1 MGTPGGEPGAIS
13 ARGLS
18 FRHREN
24 GNRNS
29 GTWKGIASLDL
40 AVTPGEVIGVLGP
53 NGSGKSTLLR
63 LLSTDLRPDRGVLVL
78 LGLPAV
84 PPRPGLRRRIAF
96 APDATHHLAAL
107 TGRENLA
114 FFRAL
119 RRRGQ
124 GGAAE
129 DARRLF
135 EDLALGPD
143 SDRRVSGYSFG
154 MRRKLLLAQ
163 TLTSGSDLLLLDEP
177 AVGLDPPALE
187 AVREAIRERSHRG
200 AAVIVA
206 TNELHDV
213 PFWADRIHF
222 LDRGREVASGS
233 PRALINRFEGHTRLC
248 VTLGNSVAGPSGPGT
263 AVAGTATGVDWAP
276 HLPKLRQVPGIRSVR
291 GERDHLEA
299 ESSARGAP
307 LPSLLALLLEAGL
320 EVRDVQVREPGLAEV
335 FEELTGRAMRRDD
348 GAHGIERYRTVK
360 EIRRAD
366 GAPS

>member
-163 TLTSGSDLLLLDEP
+163 TLTSGADLLLLDEP

-187 AVREAIRERSHRG
+187 AVREAIRDRSHRG

-206 TNELHDV
+206 TNELRDV

-233 PRALINRFEGHTRLC
+233 PSALINRCEKRTRLC